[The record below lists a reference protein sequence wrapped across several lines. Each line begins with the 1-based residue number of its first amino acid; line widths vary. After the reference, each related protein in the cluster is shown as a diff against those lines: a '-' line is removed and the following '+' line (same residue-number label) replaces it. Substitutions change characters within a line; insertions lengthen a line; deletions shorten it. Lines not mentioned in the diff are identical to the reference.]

1 MKANLHTQKLKKV
14 GSLYWK
20 KCTFFHFPLN
30 QLSNCILVIT
40 LIITCTMLRTR
51 LVSVIQ
57 TQAERNVHPAT
68 QKQYLSKLR
77 VITSMLNET
86 PDIRIAWKCLETID
100 GVACRHTGAAK
111 DIFDLKLPITKNIGE
126 LLFAYISK
134 RSSCQGASWTDQ
146 RGRDCSY

>member
-20 KCTFFHFPLN
+20 NVLFHIPLN
-30 QLSNCILVIT
+30 KLPNCILVIT
-40 LIITCTMLRTR
+40 LILTCTMDRTR

-86 PDIRIAWKCLETID
+86 PDIRMECLETIG

-111 DIFDLKLPITKNIGE
+111 DI
-126 LLFAYISK
+126 LF
-134 RSSCQGASWTDQ
+134 
-146 RGRDCSY
+146 